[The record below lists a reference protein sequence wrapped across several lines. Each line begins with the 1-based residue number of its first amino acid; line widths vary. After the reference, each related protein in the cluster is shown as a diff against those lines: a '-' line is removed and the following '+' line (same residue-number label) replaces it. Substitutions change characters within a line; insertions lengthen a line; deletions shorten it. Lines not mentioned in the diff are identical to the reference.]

1 MVINENNSQ
10 INSFTKGMNS
20 DSAYDQVENTQ
31 YTFGKNIR
39 ITKNYLLN
47 KMSSNEA
54 HYKEGS
60 ITPIYEGKDASSSY
74 SINLSSYN
82 ILAVDSIDNIGV
94 IVATYNDRLYVYRLK
109 LNRDNNTITEFKE
122 WF

>member
-47 KMSSNEA
+47 QMKLIIKKVVLLLYMKVKM
-54 HYKEGS
+54 
-60 ITPIYEGKDASSSY
+60 
-74 SINLSSYN
+74 LVLV
-82 ILAVDSIDNIGV
+82 IL
-94 IVATYNDRLYVYRLK
+94 
-109 LNRDNNTITEFKE
+109 
-122 WF
+122 